1 MDTIEI
7 LKLLSDCSRLR
18 ILHLLYKR
26 NLCVC
31 ELVYLLGLTQSNI
44 SKHLN
49 NMIQMGVVENYK
61 VSKYTFYQLNKN
73 IILEFS
79 FVEIIITS
87 LSLEDN
93 NSSDNNKLF
102 IRDLQKLNAYA
113 ESCLTH
119 EDICSNP
126 IINI

>member
-73 IILEFS
+73 IILEFP

-87 LSLEDN
+87 LSLEDTK
-93 NSSDNNKLF
+93 SYDKLF